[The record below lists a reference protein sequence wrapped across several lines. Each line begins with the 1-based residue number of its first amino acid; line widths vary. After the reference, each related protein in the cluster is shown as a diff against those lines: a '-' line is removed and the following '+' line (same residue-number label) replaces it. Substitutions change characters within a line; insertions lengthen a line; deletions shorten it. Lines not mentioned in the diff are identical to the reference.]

1 MLDVDQEQSD
11 AFWAE
16 VLHRA
21 EMQLSNI
28 NVGGFTR
35 WRRIVGNSKI
45 HKLLQLMELLLH
57 PDNNENEIAFIIN
70 YINNRLNG
78 TLLFACFKKS
88 GKILIKKGMAGDKYC
103 MPVLYVIIRHLMNFI
118 TDNPSENCRQ
128 ESIKDSIF
136 IPEHL
141 HISLKEYE

>member
-1 MLDVDQEQSD
+1 
-11 AFWAE
+11 
-16 VLHRA
+16 
-21 EMQLSNI
+21 
-28 NVGGFTR
+28 
-35 WRRIVGNSKI
+35 
-45 HKLLQLMELLLH
+45 
-57 PDNNENEIAFIIN
+57 
-70 YINNRLNG
+70 
-78 TLLFACFKKS
+78 
-88 GKILIKKGMAGDKYC
+88 